1 MEVFEPFADRLVP
14 DVLDALG
21 IERAHLVATSFGAY
35 FALRAAAA
43 SPERVGRMVLVG
55 FPVGAEAADTPLAM
69 RMTAVPGLGPL
80 LTRLPVGARMAR
92 SMLRQLGLGAALD
105 AGRLPDEGL
114 SWFRSLLNDTG
125 TMRNE
130 LAAMP
135 PVMDPRHGLSPDL
148 VLGADL
154 LGSIEVPTLLL
165 WGSIDPLG
173 GERVARSFAPKVPG
187 AGLEV
192 LPGVGHVPWLDD
204 PDRVAAAVARF
215 LVGHSGRVDEG
226 VDPPRAP

>member
-21 IERAHLVATSFGAY
+21 IERAHLIATSFGSY

-55 FPVGAEAADTPLAM
+55 FPVGAEATDTPLAM

-80 LTRLPVGARMAR
+80 LTRLPVAERVART
-92 SMLRQLGLGAALD
+92 MLRQLGLGAALD

-154 LGSIEVPTLLL
+154 LGSIAVPTLLL

-173 GERVARSFAPKVPG
+173 GERVARTFAPRIPG
-187 AGLEV
+187 ADLEV

-204 PDRVAAAVARF
+204 PDRVAAAVEAF
-215 LVGHSGRVDEG
+215 LVARPGGAGKG
-226 VDPPRAP
+226 VPPPWTP